1 MILSIVIPVYNTEK
15 YVRGTLSSI
24 FSQANCS
31 PQDFEVIIVNDGTKD
46 QAMTIV
52 SEFSSHANLVVLKQK
67 NQGLSVARNTGMA
80 NARGNYIWFV
90 DSDDQIEDNCLSK
103 VISLLRQ
110 ESTPD
115 IFGFALNRINET
127 DQSENYSHPI
137 YCKEERHNCG
147 RTIDN
152 RISYNLAG
160 PTQRYIFKK
169 TFLQEHNLSFYPG
182 IYHEDI
188 DFLFCAFYWCNHFYI
203 SQDSIYRY
211 LIRSS
216 GSIMS
221 SIKLKNIQDF
231 VFIIQR
237 MPKAIEHRN
246 MDVKTRIR
254 HYTYLY
260 YNQISILTVLLKI
273 NPQTGW
279 KEQFEEIIKHNR
291 FVYRKIAFQ
300 GMIPALLMRKYKL
313 VINAMAICLSP
324 WYFNRKLK
332 TIIN

>member
-15 YVRGTLSSI
+15 YVHGTLSSI
-24 FSQANCS
+24 FSQASCS

-46 QAMTIV
+46 QAMNIV
-52 SEFSSHANLVVLKQK
+52 SEFSSHSNLVVLEQE

-80 NARGNYIWFV
+80 NAQGNYIWFV
-90 DSDDQIEDNCLSK
+90 DSDDQIENNCLSK
-103 VISLLRQ
+103 IISLLIR

-127 DQSENYSHPI
+127 DQSEKYCHPI
-137 YCKEERHNCG
+137 YCKEEQHNCG
-147 RTIDN
+147 RAINN

-169 TFLQEHNLSFYPG
+169 TFLLEHYLTFYPG

-188 DFLFCAFYWCNHFYI
+188 DFLFRAFYWCNHFYI

-216 GSIMS
+216 GSITS
-221 SIKLKNIQDF
+221 STKLKNMQD
-231 VFIIQR
+231 VDFIIRR
-237 MPKAIEHRN
+237 MPKAIEHHN
-246 MDVKTRIR
+246 MDIKTRIQ
-254 HYTYLY
+254 HYIYLY

-273 NPQTGW
+273 NPQASW
-279 KEQFEEIIKHNR
+279 KDQHKEIIKRNHLT
-291 FVYRKIAFQ
+291 YRRIALQ
-300 GMIPALLMRKYKL
+300 GMIPALTIRKYKL
-313 VINAMAICLSP
+313 AINAMAIFLSP
-324 WYFNRKLK
+324 WYFNRNLK
-332 TIIN
+332 TILN